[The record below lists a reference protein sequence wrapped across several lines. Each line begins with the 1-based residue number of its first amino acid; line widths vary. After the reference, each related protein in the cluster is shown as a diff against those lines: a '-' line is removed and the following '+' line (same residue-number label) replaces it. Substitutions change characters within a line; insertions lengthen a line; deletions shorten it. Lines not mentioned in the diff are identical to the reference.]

1 MLLSWELHFLLALG
15 ALLLPLTLQM
25 PEPPKPSAATT
36 GHHCCCRCHQR
47 VEELASPCAA
57 RISSRS
63 RDGMQTASTPPTF
76 PSCASTF
83 QCPGLTRGKGVWETV
98 LGGLQHHTMVL
109 TKQRA
114 QSEWISDKMTRTVAF
129 RPWTLVLV
137 KFQTQL
143 CAHEHII

>member
-1 MLLSWELHFLLALG
+1 MLPSWGLHFLLALG

-36 GHHCCCRCHQR
+36 GHHRCCQFHQR
-47 VEELASPCAA
+47 AEELAAPRAA
-57 RISSRS
+57 RFSSRS

-76 PSCASTF
+76 PSSASTF
-83 QCPGLTRGKGVWETV
+83 QCPRLTRGKGVWETV
-98 LGGLQHHTMVL
+98 FGGLQRHTMVL
-109 TKQRA
+109 MKQRA
-114 QSEWISDKMTRTVAF
+114 HSEGISDKMTHTVGL

-137 KFQTQL
+137 EFQTQL